1 MGTIWTQICS
11 IANLRMLHINLQYTV
26 HNNIKYYIFNIKV
39 HTHSRLNSTELKGAN
54 PVTTTCCLKL
64 DDFSYSTVQQYKGIR
79 QSHEIRKTNQKLWA
93 HQNQQDIRPTVEII
107 GLYVY
112 TTSTYIPIYLNWKLI
127 MHIVQ

>member
-1 MGTIWTQICS
+1 MYPFTPKF
-11 IANLRMLHINLQYTV
+11 H
-26 HNNIKYYIFNIKV
+26 
-39 HTHSRLNSTELKGAN
+39 GAHEVKRSH

-79 QSHEIRKTNQKLWA
+79 LSHEIRKTNQKLWA

-112 TTSTYIPIYLNWKLI
+112 TTSTYIPIYLN
-127 MHIVQ
+127 